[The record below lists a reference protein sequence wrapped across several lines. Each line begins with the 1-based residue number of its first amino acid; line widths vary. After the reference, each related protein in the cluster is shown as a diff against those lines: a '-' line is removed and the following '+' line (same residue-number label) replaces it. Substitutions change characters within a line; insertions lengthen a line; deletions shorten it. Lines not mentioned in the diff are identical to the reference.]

1 MGRWSEASHSRVG
14 SVLLS
19 PDLWSG
25 VAVGI
30 VAWWGAANYIEAA
43 QSLRNGLP
51 TLVGLAVAVTA
62 VVVAAHTLLVSLISP
77 AYVEVLKNAPGGL
90 RAASTPYKV
99 TGAVSVVAVI
109 AGVVAMAW
117 PVLADAAWANA
128 VAIAV
133 PYGLVT
139 WSVVGMVQLIWIG
152 AFHFESREQIN
163 DVIRTIKRNNA
174 A

>member
-1 MGRWSEASHSRVG
+1 MGRWRSVSHSRVG

-19 PDLWSG
+19 PDIWSG
-25 VAVGI
+25 IAVGL
-30 VAWWGAANYIEAA
+30 VAWWGAANYVEAA
-43 QSLRNGLP
+43 RSLRDGLP

-90 RAASTPYKV
+90 SAASTPYKV
-99 TGAVSVVAVI
+99 TGAVSVAAII

-117 PVLADAAWANA
+117 PVPADAAWANA
-128 VAIAV
+128 IPTAV

-139 WSVVGMVQLIWIG
+139 WAAVGMVQLIWIG

-163 DVIRTIKRNNA
+163 DVIRTIKRSNA